1 MSDSVMKRRKEVK
14 PVNVKPGDTIQVP
27 RTYFDGDNVD
37 KYSNYLDRSMRSL
50 RDTVIAV
57 YPGRQIQ
64 VRQEIDGTKG
74 IITLSEDVTLVE
86 ETTPVDEE
94 PLPIRKA
101 VNVSSHQQVNSD
113 PEQGTGLVGAQT
125 HALLEEIADDHAA
138 DPDGSNVNFD
148 IGCIRPAVAKAL
160 KKKKE
165 RALAK
170 KAQKE

>member
-64 VRQEIDGTKG
+64 VR
-74 IITLSEDVTLVE
+74 
-86 ETTPVDEE
+86 
-94 PLPIRKA
+94 
-101 VNVSSHQQVNSD
+101 
-113 PEQGTGLVGAQT
+113 
-125 HALLEEIADDHAA
+125 
-138 DPDGSNVNFD
+138 
-148 IGCIRPAVAKAL
+148 
-160 KKKKE
+160 
-165 RALAK
+165 
-170 KAQKE
+170 